1 MSEFNAFL
9 SAVAPECEA
18 AQRLGIGMRQMKP
31 GMDVHSKNGALQ
43 VNAYGTFPVPD
54 PAEDAKTLD
63 LRIDGIV
70 KKAASKAAD
79 GENLA
84 TA

>member
-31 GMDVHSKNGALQ
+31 GMDVHSNPSYS
-43 VNAYGTFPVPD
+43 NA
-54 PAEDAKTLD
+54 
-63 LRIDGIV
+63 
-70 KKAASKAAD
+70 
-79 GENLA
+79 
-84 TA
+84 